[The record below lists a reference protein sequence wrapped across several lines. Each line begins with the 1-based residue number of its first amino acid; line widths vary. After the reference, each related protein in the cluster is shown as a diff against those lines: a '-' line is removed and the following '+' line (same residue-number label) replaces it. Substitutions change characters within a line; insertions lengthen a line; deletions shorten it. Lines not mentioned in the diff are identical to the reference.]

1 MPKKTFTFNQFL
13 GINNV
18 KDSRDI
24 ADHELTKVTNMMFDK
39 QGAMRTAGQFT
50 DYTTTNLS
58 GDASNNA
65 PGGGLFYFEGDRTL
79 EDPTTFTTD
88 TTFPTQFFP
97 SLADYEKAT
106 FTGPFTH
113 PTSGETYCIMNFVIP
128 APDVDYFNIGDK
140 IMISGS
146 DAAGTN
152 RIKTLLYKVS
162 IAWTEPGP
170 VPPAG
175 TYSHEAWR
183 FSGTWSSDVT
193 LVSTTFPTI
202 TKLNSIS
209 GEKVWIK
216 PKEYD
221 SPTYPDYDIMVW
233 NSSDTN
239 WASHSIL
246 TTTTSSNH
254 AGVFLPKYYYADLA
268 LRVSDAN
275 LENTGTIKWF
285 GFIDR
290 THFENEPY
298 LGWFTKDNNLAA
310 PTESRISSSYPATAE
325 LIYWDI
331 DTSTPGGTDPESEWV
346 DADYECAMSFIYDGV
361 QESLL
366 YDMADSA
373 GTSVFNVP
381 LGDVVT
387 VEAKS
392 LSPFNERISGARLYC
407 RAEGSDDEWSFLAE
421 LDLSKG
427 IKTSLSSNFKGG
439 WTAGGANEFTSE
451 LVTSLRQ
458 NLDTYQSIN
467 GFESDIDSVALGLIG
482 ENWKTACVSN
492 RRVFVANVS
501 AYNSQSES
509 NIHYCDRI
517 LYSEIGKYDT
527 FPSHNYIDVVKGDA
541 EEYVALLEYGDRL
554 MAFKHNTLFI
564 LNIANPSPTAWF
576 LEKTF
581 KYKGIKHPE
590 AAFRTEDGV
599 VWVNEA
605 GCWVYNGE
613 QIINL
618 IDNKIDTV
626 QSYISSDEHQYSWKD
641 FYTENSIVGYSPKYK
656 QILVLRDCSGAG
668 TNAVFLYDIKTQSW
682 TYIRDATTLFGNV
695 VYSNFILDGDGEL
708 AIMTTGGDIRYYDPE
723 SVACNTEFTTKF
735 IDLGFPNNIKKI
747 YKVAVTYKSSVTQTE
762 PLTCRYIDKAGAMV
776 NSAFAVDQFDPV
788 TLAVKSNWEVAVFTP
803 VSSLTCQ
810 SIQFKMR
817 FPSSGTIDINEIMVY
832 YRTKRRVVKN

>member
-24 ADHELTKVTNMMFDK
+24 ADNELPKAANLMFDK
-39 QGAMRTAGQFT
+39 QGAIRTAGQFEE
-50 DYTTTNLS
+50 YSTTNLS
-58 GDASNNA
+58 GDVSNNA

-79 EDPTTFTTD
+79 EDPISYTTD
-88 TTFPTQFFP
+88 TQIPVIGGPPGYTKAIFFEA
-97 SLADYEKAT
+97 SNDR
-106 FTGPFTH
+106 
-113 PTSGETYCIMNFVIP
+113 CVMNFSIP
-128 APDVDYFNIGDK
+128 DPDAANFNVGDK
-140 IMISGS
+140 IKITGS
-146 DAAGTN
+146 SVAGTN
-152 RIKTLLYKVS
+152 RIKTILYKVTF
-162 IAWTEPGP
+162 AYVDGGP
-170 VPPAG
+170 AIYYDSFILNGSWGTAG
-175 TYSHEAWR
+175 TNN
-183 FSGTWSSDVT
+183 SS
-193 LVSTTFPTI
+193 TFITI
-202 TKLNSIS
+202 SKFNVIS
-209 GEKVWIK
+209 GEQVWIK

-221 SPTYPDYDIMVW
+221 SSTYTDYDIMVW
-233 NSSDTN
+233 NSSDED
-239 WASHSIL
+239 WASHSIIN
-246 TTTTSSNH
+246 TTSDNNIS
-254 AGVFLPKYYYADLA
+254 GVFLPKYYYADLA

-275 LENTGTIKWF
+275 LENTGYIKWF

-290 THFENEPY
+290 THFGGEPY

-735 IDLGFPNNIKKI
+735 IDLGFPNNK
-747 YKVAVTYKSSVTQTE
+747 E
-762 PLTCRYIDKAGAMV
+762 
-776 NSAFAVDQFDPV
+776 
-788 TLAVKSNWEVAVFTP
+788 
-803 VSSLTCQ
+803 
-810 SIQFKMR
+810 
-817 FPSSGTIDINEIMVY
+817 DI
-832 YRTKRRVVKN
+832 